1 MGYPM
6 ASVRPAL
13 GRHYHF
19 RQMPD
24 DPPANYPGHPL
35 ILPPGTRLGGRTTAL
50 NRLRG
55 EHSCLVSFA
64 GPPYPPPV
72 TNSDS
77 AASGVFPH
85 THWSVVLAAKEQSD
99 AALEHLCRTYREPL
113 LVFLRRETGAAEA
126 EEYFQGFML
135 ALLKRDFLK
144 NVGQDKGRFR
154 TFLIR
159 SLKNYLRDQHRARTT
174 QRRDISKE
182 AGSLDEVREDGR
194 PVHDPAAPVDTPE
207 VEFDKQWA
215 RAVLGNAQQRLKDE
229 WGKQGKAALWE
240 ALLPALW
247 REPGTEAF
255 DDLGAR
261 LGFSA
266 GNLRVILHRLRQQL
280 RYEIEEEVRQT
291 VAAEADWKEEVRY
304 LISLFG

>member
-1 MGYPM
+1 MTP
-6 ASVRPAL
+6 VRLPR
-13 GRHYHF
+13 GRHYHL

-24 DPPANYPGHPL
+24 DPLPGYPSHPP
-35 ILPPGTRLGGRTTAL
+35 ILPPGTRLGGRTTA
-50 NRLRG
+50 NDRLRC
-55 EHSCLVSFA
+55 EHSCLVS
-64 GPPYPPPV
+64 PQEPSYPPFM
-72 TNSDS
+72 TNSDTAS
-77 AASGVFPH
+77 SGVFPH
-85 THWSVVLAAKEQSD
+85 TRWSVVLAAKGESD
-99 AALEHLCRTYREPL
+99 AALEQLCRTYRQPL
-113 LVFLRRETGAAEA
+113 LVFLRRETSVAEA

-135 ALLKRDFLK
+135 SLLKRDFLK

-159 SLKNYLRDQHRARTT
+159 SLQNYLRDQYRARTA
-174 QRRDISKE
+174 QGRDVRRE
-182 AGSLDEVREDGR
+182 GGSLDERHEDGR
-194 PVHDPAAPVDTPE
+194 PVFDPPASVESPE

-280 RYEIEEEVRQT
+280 RHEIEEEVRQT